1 MSLWLNALLALIA
14 SLFWM
19 SCTGSRFYAPN
30 TVNLPSLSDRGEAS
44 LSGAV
49 FYGSKHEGWEAQA
62 AYSPLANAALT
73 MNYLSLRYSGEI
85 SERVS
90 PFVLPTLLPFSGQL
104 HFGEIGVGAY
114 GEVGKNR
121 EYLVSLLGLV
131 GRGRMRNDYV
141 PETNLDPRRAEW
153 SFWRY
158 AVQPGVRLRHKRLD
172 VGTAFRFCLVQY
184 ASGRIDA
191 RLIEPELNRIALLE
205 NSSPIASGEIMW
217 TVGYRFSPFVLS
229 LNATGVALGKRELNE
244 LGLAS
249 NHVSLM
255 LSFRLHEAKESK

>member
-1 MSLWLNALLALIA
+1 MSFWLNALLALIA
-14 SLFWM
+14 SLVWM
-19 SCTGSRFYAPN
+19 SCTSSRFYAPN

-90 PFVLPTLLPFSGQL
+90 PFVPPTYLPFNGRL
-104 HFGEIGVGAY
+104 RFGEMGVGAY
-114 GEVGKNR
+114 GGVGKNR
-121 EYLVSLLGLV
+121 EHLVSLLGLV
-131 GRGRMRNDYV
+131 GRGQMRNDYV
-141 PETNLDPRRAEW
+141 LEASLDPRRAEW

-158 AVQPGVRLRHKRLD
+158 AVQPGARLKHNRLA
-172 VGTAFRFCLVQY
+172 VGMAFRFSLVQY

-191 RLIEPELNRIALLE
+191 RLIGPELDRIALLE
-205 NSSPIASGEIMW
+205 NSSPIALGEIMW

-255 LSFRLHEAKESK
+255 LLFHLHKAKKSK